1 MLCPQPPRST
11 AGAFFLPGG
20 CLKHLSFTLVALLI
34 ASCASR
40 PSAPPVSPT
49 PSPDSAQRQSR
60 NGLTPIASA
69 PKAIVEPRIR
79 VGLLSDQPRVEFP
92 RTREGYVV
100 VSDGGPAMLRRGFSV
115 EAPLANA
122 VVRYAVQAGAISDLP
137 SATAFV
143 EKLKSGTGQRVDSVF
158 DPANGLYRI
167 LVGEFA
173 DSQSATPLRDQLVSS
188 GYGKD
193 MLVVRRP
200 SDATFDKALRLVDDE
215 GDSATLRGQSIL
227 VMPADGDTVTI
238 DSKPYRTA
246 ARLFINSRGLL
257 NVINELNFED
267 YLLGVVPAEMGP
279 KIYDEL
285 EALKAQAIAA
295 RTYAVRNLGQF
306 QLEGYDICPGPA
318 CQAYK
323 GFSGE
328 EELSSRAVKETTGQI
343 LTYDGKPI
351 DALYTATCGGETSD
365 VGTMFPGRNE
375 PYLRRAR
382 CIELDLVTLDGRET
396 SALLTESQMQ
406 ARVFAAMAHL
416 DASSAWTAREVGAA
430 VDAALRFTGGEPVTA
445 RPRSSRRRDVLEFLS
460 VALRLDEKAAAL
472 MLPEDRGYF
481 FPSRNDREA
490 AAPAGAALLIKYGL
504 VPAQAIDQV
513 NLDAAMPKEE
523 LHALLL
529 SWLREHATLSE
540 ATGKILA
547 IEGRRV
553 SLKSEGK
560 TTNYQLP
567 AGLPVFRRVVDR
579 FQELDRVPVM
589 LGDRASLLQTKQ
601 GPAAFVVQA
610 NVDGASFD
618 RTSSFAN
625 WTRSYRADE
634 LVTSINRR
642 NPIQQLV
649 DLRPITID
657 ASHRIAEMEVTAEG
671 GRKFML
677 RGLPVRWSLNVP
689 DNLFVYDK
697 TKDADGVD
705 RYTFFGKGWGH
716 GTGFCQV
723 GAYGMAFRGWKAEQI
738 LKNFYTGVELVQ
750 ASSLQH

>member
-1 MLCPQPPRST
+1 M
-11 AGAFFLPGG
+11 
-20 CLKHLSFTLVALLI
+20 
-34 ASCASR
+34 
-40 PSAPPVSPT
+40 T
-49 PSPDSAQRQSR
+49 P
-60 NGLTPIASA
+60 LASA
-69 PKAIVEPRIR
+69 PRAITDPRIR
-79 VGLLSDQPRVEFP
+79 VGLLSDQARVEFP
-92 RTREGYVV
+92 RTREGYVLI
-100 VSDGGPAMLRRGFSV
+100 SDGGPASLRRGFTV
-115 EAPLANA
+115 EAPLASA

-137 SATAFV
+137 SATTFV
-143 EKLKSGTGQRVDSVF
+143 EKIRTGTGQRVDSVF

-173 DSQSATPLRDQLVSS
+173 DSQSASPLRDQLVAG

-200 SDATFDKALRLVDDE
+200 SDATFEKVLRLTDDE
-215 GDSATLRGQSIL
+215 GDAITIRGESLL
-227 VMPADGDTVTI
+227 VMPAEGDTLML
-238 DSKPYRTA
+238 DNKQYRTA
-246 ARLFINSRGLL
+246 GRLFINARGLI

-267 YLLGVVPAEMGP
+267 YLFGVVPAEMGP

-306 QLEGYDICPGPA
+306 RLEGFDICPGPA

-328 EELSSRAVKETTGQI
+328 EELSNRAVRETAGQI
-343 LTYDGKPI
+343 LTYQGKPI

-382 CIELDLVTLDGRET
+382 CIELELVSVQGREE
-396 SALLTESQMQ
+396 SPLLTEVQMQ
-406 ARVFAAMAHL
+406 ARVFAAIANL
-416 DASSAWTAREVGAA
+416 ETGSAWTAREVGAS
-430 VDAALRFTGGEPVTA
+430 VDTVLQLTGAAPVVS

-460 VALRLDEKAAAL
+460 VALRLEQKAAVL
-472 MLPEDRGYF
+472 MMPEDRGYF
-481 FPSRNDREA
+481 FPARSDRDSSASKA
-490 AAPAGAALLIKYGL
+490 AGLLIKYGL
-504 VPAQAIDQV
+504 VPAQAVDRV
-513 NLDAAMPKEE
+513 DLDVAMPREE

-529 SWLREHATLSE
+529 SWLREHAALSE
-540 ATGKILA
+540 ATGKIALVS
-547 IEGRRV
+547 GRRLT
-553 SLKSEGK
+553 LKSEGK

-567 AGLPVFRRVVDR
+567 VGIPVFRRVEDR
-579 FQELDRVPVM
+579 YQEAASVPVM
-589 LGDRASLLQTKQ
+589 IGDRASLLQVRG
-601 GPAAFVVQA
+601 GPAALIVQA

-618 RTSSFAN
+618 RTSSFSN
-625 WTRSYRADE
+625 WTRSYRADD

-657 ASHRIAEMEVTAEG
+657 ASQRVAEMEVTAEG

-689 DNLFVYDK
+689 DNLFVFDK
-697 TKDADGVD
+697 TRDADGVD

-723 GAYGMAFRGWKAEQI
+723 GAYGMAFRGWSAERI

-750 ASSLQH
+750 ASTLQR

>member
-1 MLCPQPPRST
+1 MKQIAIALAAILAAACVSTPPAPVPGPGPSST
-11 AGAFFLPGG
+11 PMPG
-20 CLKHLSFTLVALLI
+20 
-34 ASCASR
+34 
-40 PSAPPVSPT
+40 PVSRRGMT
-49 PSPDSAQRQSR
+49 P
-60 NGLTPIASA
+60 LASA
-69 PKAIVEPRIR
+69 PRGIVEPRIR
-79 VGLLSDQPRVEFP
+79 VGLLSDQPSVEFP
-92 RTREGYVV
+92 RTPQGYILVA
-100 VSDGGPAMLRRGFSV
+100 DAGPVMLRRGFTV

-137 SATAFV
+137 SATTFV
-143 EKLKSGTGQRVDSVF
+143 EKIRTGTGQRVDRVF

-173 DSQSATPLRDQLVSS
+173 DSQSANPLRDQLVTS

-200 SDATFDKALRLVDDE
+200 SDDRFEKVIKLTDDE
-215 GDSATLRGQSIL
+215 GDSHTVRGESLL
-227 VMPADGDTVTI
+227 VMPAAGDTLML
-238 DSKPYRTA
+238 DNKQYRTA
-246 ARLFINSRGLL
+246 GRLFVNARGLL

-295 RTYAVRNLGQF
+295 RTYAVRNMGQF
-306 QLEGYDICPGPA
+306 QAEGFDICPGPA

-323 GFSGE
+323 GYSGE
-328 EELSSRAVKETTGQI
+328 EELSNRAVRETAGQI
-343 LTYDGKPI
+343 LTFEGKPI

-375 PYLRRAR
+375 PYLRRSR
-382 CIELDLVTLDGRET
+382 CIELELVSVQGRED
-396 SALLTESQMQ
+396 SPLLSEVQMQ
-406 ARVFAAMAHL
+406 ARVFAAIAGL
-416 DASSAWTAREVGAA
+416 ENGSAWTAREAGAA
-430 VDAALRFTGGEPVTA
+430 VDAVLRLTGAPPATT

-460 VALRLDEKAAAL
+460 AALRLDQKARAL

-481 FPSRNDREA
+481 FPARSDREA
-490 AAPAGAALLIKYGL
+490 TASAAAGLLIKYGL
-504 VPAQAIDQV
+504 VPAQAIDRV
-513 NLDAAMPKEE
+513 DLDAAMPREE

-529 SWLREHATLSE
+529 SWLREHASLSE
-540 ATGKILA
+540 ATGKIVSVT
-547 IEGRRV
+547 GRRLM
-553 SLKSEGK
+553 LKAEGK
-560 TTNYQLP
+560 STTYQLP
-567 AGLPVFRRVVDR
+567 AGIPVFRRVADR
-579 FQELDRVPVM
+579 YQEMTSVPVM
-589 LGDRASLLQTKQ
+589 IGDRASLLQAR
-601 GPAAFVVQA
+601 GASAALIVQA

-625 WTRSYRADE
+625 WTRSYRADD

-657 ASHRIAEMEVTAEG
+657 ASQRVAEMEVTAEG
-671 GRKFML
+671 GRKFIL

-689 DNLFVYDK
+689 DNLFVFDK
-697 TKDADGVD
+697 TRDADGVD

-723 GAYGMAFRGWKAEQI
+723 GAYGMAFRGWNAERI
-738 LKNFYTGVELVQ
+738 LKNFYAGVELVQ
-750 ASSLQH
+750 ASTVK